1 MKYKEKL
8 VNLFKNICNTAIK
21 CSIKNRKLSESDYFD
36 AYLDFID
43 NSIHYSRF
51 NTIIKGI
58 NIKGKY
64 LNEKFNKWNNHNIF
78 EKMYNVMLDKYKD
91 IYRSNIYHI
100 DGKIITNKYCI
111 ESDKMGRNTRYKS
124 KKSINLQTVTD
135 QYGIPIGQT

>member
-1 MKYKEKL
+1 
-8 VNLFKNICNTAIK
+8 
-21 CSIKNRKLSESDYFD
+21 
-36 AYLDFID
+36 
-43 NSIHYSRF
+43 
-51 NTIIKGI
+51 
-58 NIKGKY
+58 
-64 LNEKFNKWNNHNIF
+64 
-78 EKMYNVMLDKYKD
+78 MYNVMLDKYKD